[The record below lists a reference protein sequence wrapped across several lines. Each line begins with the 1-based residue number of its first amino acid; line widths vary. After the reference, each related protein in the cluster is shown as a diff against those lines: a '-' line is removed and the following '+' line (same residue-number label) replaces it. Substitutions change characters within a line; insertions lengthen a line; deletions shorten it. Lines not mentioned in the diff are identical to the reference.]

1 MGAAGVLPVHRA
13 VNPLTAC
20 LLCLS
25 DARIAIGRSLISRS
39 EEGSFHLRFARRY
52 HQTILTR
59 CTIFTEGPGS
69 DLRNTSLIAAL
80 IAVVLA
86 LGFWI
91 WFSPPLWLLVGY
103 VLISAVAVF
112 SVPAMYRAG
121 GYTLAD
127 ELEWLENREAQEH
140 HDMLQRL
147 SGLRTELSSLNIGAG
162 VRQADVLT
170 EILTDYHKV
179 VETRFVGKKHSP
191 LAYLS
196 TARTV
201 QKHAIQNLNDVVAVG
216 HSLQS
221 ISRHGFDEP
230 SASWDEH
237 IENVGSDNERR
248 DRYVTM
254 QREQE
259 TRMSGLLSQNQQLFD
274 ALTDTAVEV
283 ANIDSFSKYER
294 IDTLARLVSL
304 SEIAS
309 KTGR

>member
-1 MGAAGVLPVHRA
+1 V
-13 VNPLTAC
+13 
-20 LLCLS
+20 
-25 DARIAIGRSLISRS
+25 S
-39 EEGSFHLRFARRY
+39 EETSFHIRLSSLSV
-52 HQTILTR
+52 QTILTR
-59 CTIFTEGPGS
+59 CIIFTEGPGS
-69 DLRNTSLIAAL
+69 EVRKTTLLAAL
-80 IAVVLA
+80 IAVALA
-86 LGFWI
+86 LLFWF
-91 WFSPPLWLLVGY
+91 WFSPPLWLFGVY
-103 VLISAVAVF
+103 AVLSIVAVF
-112 SVPAMYRAG
+112 SVPAMYRLSG
-121 GYTLAD
+121 FTLAD
-127 ELEWLENREAQEH
+127 ELEWLENREEKEH
-140 HDMLQRL
+140 HEMLQRIAA
-147 SGLRTELSSLNIGAG
+147 LRNELNSLGIDAG
-162 VRQADVLT
+162 VRQADVLS

-196 TARTV
+196 TARSV
-201 QKHAIQNLNDVVAVG
+201 QKHAVQNLNDVVAVG

-221 ISRHGFDEP
+221 ISRHGFDDD
-230 SASWDEH
+230 SGSWDDHLEKV
-237 IENVGSDNERR
+237 ESSRR

-259 TRMSGLLSQNQQLFD
+259 ARLSGLLNQNQQLFD